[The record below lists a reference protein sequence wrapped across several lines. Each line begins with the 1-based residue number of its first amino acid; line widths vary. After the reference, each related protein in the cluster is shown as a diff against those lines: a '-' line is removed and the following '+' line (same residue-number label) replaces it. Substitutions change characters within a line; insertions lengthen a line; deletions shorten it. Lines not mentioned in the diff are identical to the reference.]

1 MSSKS
6 QYAVQNQKS
15 AEIVLKLAQIPG
27 ESLKKFFPGIFLEIN
42 FIPVEYSLSLE
53 FILKVW

>member
-15 AEIVLKLAQIPG
+15 AEIVLKLALSLVIIIPLLFYGKYG
-27 ESLKKFFPGIFLEIN
+27 ESFLHE
-42 FIPVEYSLSLE
+42 
-53 FILKVW
+53 